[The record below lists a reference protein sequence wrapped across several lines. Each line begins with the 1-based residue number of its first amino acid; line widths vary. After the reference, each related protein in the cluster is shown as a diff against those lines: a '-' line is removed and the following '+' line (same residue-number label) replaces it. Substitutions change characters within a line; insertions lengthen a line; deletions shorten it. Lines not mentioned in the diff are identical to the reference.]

1 MVKVNAMIPKS
12 LSNYFDHCPFPG
24 ELCALSRHF
33 TNDTIFITKFQL
45 ETPVEV
51 LLRGGSCM
59 WAHENSKMMTT
70 EWSQQLIILDPENM
84 TSGLNIGTPIK
95 LHWRNMVVLGVLQTR
110 ILIIELGYDKWAL
123 GTRV

>member
-1 MVKVNAMIPKS
+1 
-12 LSNYFDHCPFPG
+12 
-24 ELCALSRHF
+24 
-33 TNDTIFITKFQL
+33 
-45 ETPVEV
+45 
-51 LLRGGSCM
+51 M